1 MRSSPVSRILA
12 ALAGFLGAAGIAGA
26 ALAAH
31 GGYDENLRTAS
42 QFALIHAALV
52 AALCLATA
60 PTAATVLAAGVVLAG
75 TGLFCG
81 DLALRALAGHALFP
95 MAAPT
100 GGSLLIAGWLLL
112 SSAALIRMRE
122 K

>member
-1 MRSSPVSRILA
+1 MWLSSVPRILA
-12 ALAGFLGAAGIAGA
+12 ALAGLIGAAGIAGA

-52 AALCLATA
+52 AALCLATT
-60 PTAATVLAAGVVLAG
+60 PTRTTILAAGVVLAG
-75 TGLFCG
+75 AGLFCG
-81 DLALRALAGHALFP
+81 DLALRALKGHSLFP

-112 SSAALIRMRE
+112 SLAAVIRLPP

>member
-1 MRSSPVSRILA
+1 MWRSRVPRILA
-12 ALAGFLGAAGIAGA
+12 ALAGLLGAAGIAGA

-31 GGYDENLRTAS
+31 GGFDENLRTAS
-42 QFALIHAALV
+42 QFALVHAALV
-52 AALCLATA
+52 SALCLATA
-60 PTAATVLAAGVVLAG
+60 PTLTTSLAAAVVLAG
-75 TGLFCG
+75 ASLFCG

-100 GGSLLIAGWLLL
+100 GGSLLIAGWLLVSL
-112 SSAALIRMRE
+112 AALMRLGE